1 MGSHADIQ
9 SAKLSDIRAFFTRY
23 YAPNNASMVI
33 AGDIDKAAVKRLVEK
48 YFGSFKRGA
57 DVPRPERGH
66 ARHHGR
72 TAGGG
77 DRPGRAAAR
86 DHGLADHSPAY
97 RQDDAELSVAA
108 QILADGKASR
118 LYRAMVYDKQLAQD
132 VSAAQHG
139 GALTSVF
146 EIDVTARSGHSAQE
160 IEAAIDAELE
170 QLRKHGPT
178 VQEVQRAQYA
188 IETALFASMEKLGG
202 DGLADLLNEYNQFVG
217 DPNYL
222 AQDLARYRS
231 VTA

>member
-1 MGSHADIQ
+1 
-9 SAKLSDIRAFFTRY
+9 
-23 YAPNNASMVI
+23 MVI

-57 DVPRPERGH
+57 DVPRPNVVTPAITAER
-66 ARHHGR
+66 RVVV
-72 TAGGG
+72 T
-77 DRPGRAAAR
+77 DRVELPRVIMGW
-86 DHGLADHSPAY
+86 LTTPAY

-108 QILADGKASR
+108 QILGRHGKASR

-231 VTA
+231 VTLVACSA